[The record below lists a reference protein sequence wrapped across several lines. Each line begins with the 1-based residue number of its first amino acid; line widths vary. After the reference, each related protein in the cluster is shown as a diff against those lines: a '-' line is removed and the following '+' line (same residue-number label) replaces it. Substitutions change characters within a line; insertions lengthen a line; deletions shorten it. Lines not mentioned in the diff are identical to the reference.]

1 MALLPT
7 PIISNSAKSGD
18 FVSSVNIFAGLTNT
32 VYYTVPANHYLEGY
46 ITLNNN
52 SATFNVVINGVVL
65 TYNHSNT
72 YSGDVPK
79 PIFVDEGQTLGTSS
93 NNQYW
98 CFSGAVRSK
107 G

>member
-1 MALLPT
+1 MALSPV
-7 PIISNSAKSGD
+7 PISSTSAKSGD
-18 FVSSVNIFAGLTNT
+18 FVSSVNIFAVLTNT

-52 SATFNVVINGVVL
+52 STGFKVIVNGVEL
-65 TYNHSNT
+65 NYNHSNT

-79 PIFVDEGQTLGTSS
+79 PIFVDEGQTIGTST